1 MPRSSADA
9 VTLPLR
15 PADLFVLLVLE
26 EQDLH
31 GYGVMKATERLS
43 EGDVRIDIGSLYR
56 IVARMT
62 TSGLVEDAPDA
73 ASNDRQLADE
83 RRRYY
88 RITPVGRRTLKAE
101 LARLKSVVAIGASR
115 GLLGSRGKSR

>member
-1 MPRSSADA
+1 MTRLVSDP

-15 PADLFVLLVLE
+15 PADLFVLLVLD

-31 GYGVMKATERLS
+31 GYGVMKAVERLS

-56 IVARMT
+56 VIARMNHA
-62 TSGLVEDAPDA
+62 GLVEAVSDA
-73 ASNDRQLADE
+73 ATEGVADDD

-88 RITPVGRRTLKAE
+88 RITAVGHRTLKAE
-101 LARLKSVVAIGASR
+101 LARLKSVVALASAR